1 MAHLYADALS
11 SFSGNEPLFA
21 TLALALAHTVPA
33 ALHETFL
40 LIISYAGLF
49 QDRLTQ
55 PGKTVDSAL
64 SRSCIVQSA
73 INHFFVMPLILWFV
87 YPYLADFNEI
97 DADKIPGLQTI
108 LLDLFICVLFEDALF
123 YWSHRALHHPL
134 VYRHFHKK
142 HHEFKVLAG
151 MSLAAEYTHPFESF
165 VGNIVGVVAG
175 PFYRRIHMFTFI
187 IWLVLRMLKTCDAH
201 SGYDFAW
208 SPYGLFF
215 PLNPA
220 RRHDFHHETGLG
232 SYGSF
237 FMIWDYLCGT
247 DEAFLVHEAKR
258 KTERKNKAEGKQ
270 L

>member
-1 MAHLYADALS
+1 MSGLYAHALS
-11 SFSGNEPLFA
+11 KCHGNDRLFV
-21 TLALALAHTVPA
+21 TLALSLAHTVPA
-33 ALHETFL
+33 ALHEFFL
-40 LIISYAGLF
+40 QAIGFAGLF

-55 PGKTVDSAL
+55 PGKNVDTSL
-64 SRSCIVQSA
+64 SRSCVMQSIV
-73 INHFFVMPLILWFV
+73 NHFFVMPLVLWLV
-87 YPYLADFNEI
+87 YPYISQFHDINV
-97 DADKIPGLQTI
+97 DSIPGLQTI
-108 LLDLFICVLFEDALF
+108 LLDIFICVLFEDALF
-123 YWSHRALHHPL
+123 YWSHRALHHPS
-134 VYRHFHKK
+134 VYKHFHKK

-175 PFYRRIHMFTFI
+175 PIYRRVHIFTFV

-201 SGYDFAW
+201 SGYDFSW
-208 SPYGLFF
+208 SPFGLIW

-247 DEAFLVHEAKR
+247 DKAFLAHEAKLI
-258 KTERKNKAEGKQ
+258 TDKAKRTDGKQ